1 VTASELV
8 ARAKELCRRSKR
20 TFPAELGGYACA
32 WQREAYDLSWCWTL
46 VKVALR
52 RGQALW
58 QVDAAVRSRY
68 ADLKAAREARE
79 RSLCKPV
86 LTSHASSTARQRSS
100 QGSLQAAPLHSD
112 FDRPEDDD
120 IEETDFWPAPRYETE
135 VSPPARQ
142 NVAPAPVSSR
152 TKAENRTMRSEAS
165 RLHAGVTGRTDTK
178 ANRVRQFL
186 RVHVLRDGPI
196 AATKLERLAKNE
208 RLLREDQPI
217 SRCSTFRRVAEE
229 LNIESK
235 RYGFGSDGS
244 YQWRQM
250 PPAWASSD
258 HGRRRTDGCP

>member
-1 VTASELV
+1 MTAPELI
-8 ARAKELCRRSKR
+8 ARAKELCRRTKR
-20 TFPAELGGYACA
+20 IFPGELGGYACS
-32 WQREAYDLSWCWTL
+32 WQREGADLSWCWSL
-46 VKVALR
+46 VRSALMEGR
-52 RGQALW
+52 ALW
-58 QVDAAVRSRY
+58 QVDAAVRSHY
-68 ADLKAAREARE
+68 AGLQAAREARE

-86 LTSHASSTARQRSS
+86 PTSHASNTARQRSS
-100 QGSLQAAPLHSD
+100 QGSLQAAALLSD

-120 IEETDFWPAPRYETE
+120 IEETDFWPVPRYETE
-135 VSPPARQ
+135 ASPPSRQ

-152 TKAENRTMRSEAS
+152 TQAETRTMRSEAS
-165 RLHAGVTGRTDTK
+165 RLHAGVNGRTDSK

-208 RLLREDQPI
+208 CLLREDQSI

-244 YQWRQM
+244 YQWRLR
-250 PPAWASSD
+250 PPAWACSD
-258 HGRRRTDGCP
+258 QGKRSIDGCP